1 MTIYAH
7 DVQMRPKDFEV
18 SLSVDGIRL
27 LWHLTLRNIRTG
39 EIQRVSISS
48 EDPRAAFFVALWE
61 QAVATTED
69 KYAYSHEEEKKL
81 LARHAEKLRERD
93 VWIDELERRL
103 KKFESESNKLKQEE
117 EYAYV
122 EGWDEF

>member
-1 MTIYAH
+1 MTIFAH
-7 DVQMRPKDFEV
+7 DVQRRPKDFEV
-18 SLSVDGIRL
+18 SLSVDSIRL

-48 EDPRAAFFVALWE
+48 EDPIAAFFVALWE

-69 KYAYSHEEEKKL
+69 KYAYSPEEEKKL
-81 LARHAEKLRERD
+81 LARHAEKLRDRD
-93 VWIDELERRL
+93 VWIAELERRL

>member
-7 DVQMRPKDFEV
+7 DVQRRPKDFEV

-103 KKFESESNKLKQEE
+103 KKFESESHKLKQEE